1 MDKKEIGKKIAT
13 YRKLLGL
20 SQKNLSDKSGISVRM
35 IAYYESGKHN
45 ISTETLFKISESL
58 NINISSLLE
67 KENKKKFGIE
77 NLDVRWVKKIYEIKN
92 LPERDQKAVVN
103 YINML
108 IEKRQKR
115 KAIPKQ
121 FHEVSK

>member
-1 MDKKEIGKKIAT
+1 MDKKEIGKKIAN

-20 SQKNLSDKSGISVRM
+20 SQKNLSDKSGLSVRM

-45 ISTETLFKISESL
+45 ISMETLFKISESL
-58 NINISSLLE
+58 DINISNLLE
-67 KENKKKFGIE
+67 KENKKKIDIE
-77 NLDVRWVKKIYEIKN
+77 DLDVRWLKKIYEIKN

-115 KAIPKQ
+115 KSKQ
-121 FHEVSK
+121 KQLAESKK